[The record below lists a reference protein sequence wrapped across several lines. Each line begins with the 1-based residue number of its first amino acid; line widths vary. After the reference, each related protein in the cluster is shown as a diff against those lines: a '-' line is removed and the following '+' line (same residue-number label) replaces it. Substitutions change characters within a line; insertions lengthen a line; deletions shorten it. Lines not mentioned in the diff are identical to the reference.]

1 MPRFDAEYVP
11 RSAMA
16 IYAHPDDIEFTVAGT
31 VAKWARA
38 GCEVTFVLITSG
50 NAGTHDRKFTRKSL
64 ARVREREERESA
76 RILGVARVVFLRH
89 GDCELVPTL
98 ALRKELVRRIR
109 RHRPEVVLCNDP
121 QALFFGDRYINH
133 PDHLAAG
140 KAALEAVFPC
150 AEMELL
156 WPGAGL
162 PPQGPR
168 RLRQLD
174 RRSRHLDRR
183 DGDDRRED
191 RGAVGAPEPAG
202 GPGHRPPD
210 SRVGD
215 GRGASCPGA
224 EGGREEGNAPA
235 EARGG
240 VPRHAAAARR
250 EIRPDAGVWV
260 VGTESAAQQG
270 GPA

>member
-1 MPRFDAEYVP
+1 MPRFDAGYVP

-50 NAGTHDRKFTRKSL
+50 NSGTHDRMFTRKSL

-76 RILGVARVVFLRH
+76 RILGAARVVFLRH
-89 GDCELVPTL
+89 HDCELVPTL

-133 PDHLAAG
+133 PDHRAAG
-140 KAALEAVFPC
+140 KTALEAVFPC

-156 WPGAGL
+156 WPDAGPVHKVHAVYVSSTTAPDTWIDVTETIDAKIAAL
-162 PPQGPR
+162 SAHRSQLGDRDIAPLILGWAMDAARHAPARKADGKGRTR
-168 RLRQLD
+168 RPKYA
-174 RRSRHLDRR
+174 
-183 DGDDRRED
+183 E
-191 RGAVGAPEPAG
+191 AF
-202 GPGHRPPD
+202 
-210 SRVGD
+210 RVM
-215 GRGASCPGA
+215 RLL
-224 EGGREEGNAPA
+224 REE
-235 EARGG
+235 
-240 VPRHAAAARR
+240 
-250 EIRPDAGVWV
+250 
-260 VGTESAAQQG
+260 S
-270 GPA
+270 

>member
-1 MPRFDAEYVP
+1 MPRFDAEYIP

-16 IYAHPDDIEFTVAGT
+16 VYAHPDDIEFTVAGT

-50 NAGTHDRKFTRKSL
+50 NSGTHDRKYTRKSL

-76 RILGVARVVFLRH
+76 RILGAARVVFLRH

-162 PPQGPR
+162 PHKVHAVYVSSTSAPDTWIDVTDTIETKIAALTAHRSQLGDRDIAPDILGRAKDEAR
-168 RLRQLD
+168 R
-174 RRSRHLDRR
+174 
-183 DGDDRRED
+183 
-191 RGAVGAPEPAG
+191 APKSAG
-202 GPGHRPPD
+202 KKGPGRPKH
-210 SRVGD
+210 
-215 GRGASCPGA
+215 
-224 EGGREEGNAPA
+224 A
-235 EARGG
+235 EAFR
-240 VPRHAAAARR
+240 VMRLLRDEPTK
-250 EIRPDAGVWV
+250 DND
-260 VGTESAAQQG
+260 
-270 GPA
+270 

>member
-1 MPRFDAEYVP
+1 MPRFDAGYVP

-76 RILGVARVVFLRH
+76 RILGAARVVFLRH

-156 WPGAGL
+156 WPRAGPVHKVHAVYVSSTVTPDTWIDVTDTIDAKIAAL
-162 PPQGPR
+162 STHRSQLGDRDIAPYILGRARDEAR
-168 RLRQLD
+168 RAPARKAD
-174 RRSRHLDRR
+174 GKRGTRRPKYA
-183 DGDDRRED
+183 E
-191 RGAVGAPEPAG
+191 AF
-202 GPGHRPPD
+202 
-210 SRVGD
+210 RVM
-215 GRGASCPGA
+215 RLL
-224 EGGREEGNAPA
+224 REE
-235 EARGG
+235 
-240 VPRHAAAARR
+240 
-250 EIRPDAGVWV
+250 
-260 VGTESAAQQG
+260 S
-270 GPA
+270 

>member
-1 MPRFDAEYVP
+1 MPRFDATYVP

-50 NAGTHDRKFTRKSL
+50 NSGTHDRKFTRKSL

-121 QALFFGDRYINH
+121 QALFFGNWYVNH

-156 WPGAGL
+156 WPGAGPAHKVHAVYVSSAAAPDTWIDVTGTMDAKIAAL
-162 PPQGPR
+162 SAHR
-168 RLRQLD
+168 SQLGD
-174 RRSRHLDRR
+174 QDIAPYILGRAR
-183 DGDDRRED
+183 DEAQR
-191 RGAVGAPEPAG
+191 APAG
-202 GPGHRPPD
+202 RTAGKKGAGRPEYAETF
-210 SRVGD
+210 RVM
-215 GRGASCPGA
+215 RLV
-224 EGGREEGNAPA
+224 REE
-235 EARGG
+235 R
-240 VPRHAAAARR
+240 
-250 EIRPDAGVWV
+250 
-260 VGTESAAQQG
+260 
-270 GPA
+270 

>member
-1 MPRFDAEYVP
+1 MARFDAGCVP

-16 IYAHPDDIEFTVAGT
+16 IYAHPDDIEFTIAGT

-50 NAGTHDRKFTRKSL
+50 NAGTHDLKFTRKSL

-76 RILGVARVVFLRH
+76 GILGAARVVFLRH

-162 PPQGPR
+162 PHKVHAVYVSSTTAPDTWVDVTETIDAKIAALSAHRSQLGDRDIAPYILERARDEAR
-168 RLRQLD
+168 R
-174 RRSRHLDRR
+174 
-183 DGDDRRED
+183 
-191 RGAVGAPEPAG
+191 APARNRKGKG
-202 GPGHRPPD
+202 GTGRPVYAEAF
-210 SRVGD
+210 RVM
-215 GRGASCPGA
+215 RLL
-224 EGGREEGNAPA
+224 REE
-235 EARGG
+235 
-240 VPRHAAAARR
+240 
-250 EIRPDAGVWV
+250 
-260 VGTESAAQQG
+260 S
-270 GPA
+270 

>member
-1 MPRFDAEYVP
+1 MPRFDAGYVP

-38 GCEVTFVLITSG
+38 GCEVTFVLLTSG
-50 NAGTHDRKFTRKSL
+50 NSGTHDRKFTRKSL

-76 RILGVARVVFLRH
+76 RILGAARVVFLRH

-140 KAALEAVFPC
+140 KLALEAVFPC
-150 AEMELL
+150 CEMELL
-156 WPGAGL
+156 WPEKGRAHKVHAVYVGATHQPDTWIDVTATIDRKIAALRAHKSQLGERDIAPL
-162 PPQGPR
+162 IYDWAREDGR
-168 RLRQLD
+168 RAPARKAGGKGRLGKPKYAESFRIMQLLKD
-174 RRSRHLDRR
+174 EP
-183 DGDDRRED
+183 GDD
-191 RGAVGAPEPAG
+191 
-202 GPGHRPPD
+202 
-210 SRVGD
+210 
-215 GRGASCPGA
+215 
-224 EGGREEGNAPA
+224 
-235 EARGG
+235 
-240 VPRHAAAARR
+240 
-250 EIRPDAGVWV
+250 
-260 VGTESAAQQG
+260 
-270 GPA
+270 